1 MLTSGGEMTEPE
13 QQKKPRV
20 SSEDAKSV
28 LIESVIELFQTIPS
42 NEITT
47 RRISEHAGFD
57 TKTIFRNFESLEG
70 LYVAALRVLE
80 VRLVRDDP
88 VTQYAPLPSTLLY
101 LEFYT
106 WLLHT
111 GIATEKLAAAREFS
125 EIFRPRSYERLGL
138 PEDLSERGK
147 QAFLNL
153 GVSFVHS
160 QVDFLPG
167 QPNMFPKNSI
177 DDTAI
182 LLDAI
187 LKHMSVFAKELNWED

>member
-1 MLTSGGEMTEPE
+1 MTEGE
-13 QQKKPRV
+13 QEKKLRV
-20 SSEDAKSV
+20 SSEDAKRILV
-28 LIESVIELFQTIPS
+28 ESVIELFQTIPS

-57 TKTIFRNFESLEG
+57 TKTIFRNFETLEG

-80 VRLVRDDP
+80 VRLIRDDP
-88 VTQYAPLPSTLLY
+88 VTQYAPLPSTLLF

-111 GIATEKLAAAREFS
+111 GIPAQKLASDSVFS

-138 PEDLSERGK
+138 PEDLSERAK

-177 DDTAI
+177 DDTAV

-187 LKHMSVFAKELNWED
+187 LKRMPAIAEELGWEA

>member
-1 MLTSGGEMTEPE
+1 MNEPD

-20 SSEDAKSV
+20 SSEDAKRI

-57 TKTIFRNFESLEG
+57 TKTIFRNFENLEG
-70 LYVAALRVLE
+70 LFLATLRALETHLI
-80 VRLVRDDP
+80 RDDP
-88 VTQYAPLPSTLLY
+88 VTQYAPLPSTQLF

-106 WLLHT
+106 WLLHS
-111 GIATEKLAAAREFS
+111 GLPSHKLASDSEFS
-125 EIFRPRSYERLGL
+125 EALRTRSYERLGL
-138 PEDLSERGK
+138 SEDLSDRAK

-167 QPNMFPKNSI
+167 QPNMFPPNSV
-177 DDTAI
+177 DDTAD
-182 LLDAI
+182 LFDAI
-187 LKHMSVFAKELNWED
+187 LRHMPVFAKELNWED

>member
-1 MLTSGGEMTEPE
+1 
-13 QQKKPRV
+13 V
-20 SSEDAKSV
+20 
-28 LIESVIELFQTIPS
+28 ESVIELFQTIPS

-57 TKTIFRNFESLEG
+57 TKTIFRNFETLEG

-80 VRLVRDDP
+80 VRLIRDDP
-88 VTQYAPLPSTLLY
+88 VTQYAPLPSTLLF

-111 GIATEKLAAAREFS
+111 GIPAQKLASDSEFS

-138 PEDLSERGK
+138 PEDLSERAK

-177 DDTAI
+177 DDTAV

-187 LKHMSVFAKELNWED
+187 LKRMPAIAEELGWEA

>member
-1 MLTSGGEMTEPE
+1 MTEPE
-13 QQKKPRV
+13 QEKKPRV
-20 SSEDAKSV
+20 SSEDAKRV

-80 VRLVRDDP
+80 VRLIRDDP

-106 WLLHT
+106 WLLHN
-111 GIATEKLAAAREFS
+111 GIPTEKLAADSEFS
-125 EIFRPRSYERLGL
+125 GVFRPRSYERLGL
-138 PEDLSERGK
+138 QEDLSERAK

-182 LLDAI
+182 LLDAV
-187 LKHMSVFAKELNWED
+187 LRHMPVFAEELGWEE

>member
-1 MLTSGGEMTEPE
+1 MTEPE
-13 QQKKPRV
+13 QEKKPRV
-20 SSEDAKSV
+20 SSEDSKRV

-42 NEITT
+42 HEITT

-57 TKTIFRNFESLEG
+57 TKTIFRNFETLEG

-80 VRLVRDDP
+80 NRLIRNDP

-106 WLLHT
+106 WLLHN
-111 GIATEKLAAAREFS
+111 GIPTEKLAADSEFS
-125 EIFRPRSYERLGL
+125 GVFRPRSYERLGL
-138 PEDLSERGK
+138 QEDLSERAK

-182 LLDAI
+182 LLDAV
-187 LKHMSVFAKELNWED
+187 LRHMSVFAEELGWEK

>member
-1 MLTSGGEMTEPE
+1 MTEPE
-13 QQKKPRV
+13 QEKKPRV
-20 SSEDAKSV
+20 SSEDAKRV

-42 NEITT
+42 HEITT

-57 TKTIFRNFESLEG
+57 TKTIFRNFETLEG

-80 VRLVRDDP
+80 NRLIRNDP

-106 WLLHT
+106 WLLHN
-111 GIATEKLAAAREFS
+111 GIPTEKLAADSEFS
-125 EIFRPRSYERLGL
+125 GVFRPRSYERLGL
-138 PEDLSERGK
+138 QEDLSERAK

-182 LLDAI
+182 LLDAV
-187 LKHMSVFAKELNWED
+187 LRHMSVFAEELGWEK

>member
-1 MLTSGGEMTEPE
+1 MTEPE
-13 QQKKPRV
+13 QPKKPRV
-20 SSEDAKSV
+20 SSDDAKRV
-28 LIESVIELFQTIPS
+28 LIDSVIELFQTIPT

-57 TKTIFRNFESLEG
+57 TKTIFRNFETLEG

-80 VRLVRDDP
+80 VRLIRDDP

-101 LEFYT
+101 LEFYI
-106 WLLHT
+106 WLLHN
-111 GIATEKLAAAREFS
+111 GIPTEKLAAAREFS

-138 PEDLSERGK
+138 PEDLSDRAK

-167 QPNMFPKNSI
+167 QPNMFPKDSI
-177 DDTAI
+177 DDTAV
-182 LLDAI
+182 LLDAVLRHI
-187 LKHMSVFAKELNWED
+187 SVFAEELGWED

>member
-1 MLTSGGEMTEPE
+1 MTEPD

-20 SSEDAKSV
+20 SSEDAKRA
-28 LIESVIELFQTIPS
+28 LIDSVIELFQTIPS

-57 TKTIFRNFESLEG
+57 TKTIFRNFETLEG

-80 VRLVRDDP
+80 ARLVREDP

-111 GIATEKLAAAREFS
+111 GISSQKLAADREFS
-125 EIFRPRSYERLGL
+125 DTFRPRSYERLGL
-138 PEDLSERGK
+138 SEDLSDRAK
-147 QAFLNL
+147 QAFFNL

-167 QPNMFPKNSI
+167 QPNMFPPNSV
-177 DDTAI
+177 DDTAA

-187 LKHMSVFAKELNWED
+187 LRHMPVFAKELNWED

>member
-1 MLTSGGEMTEPE
+1 MTEPE
-13 QQKKPRV
+13 QEKKLRV
-20 SSEDAKSV
+20 SSEDAKAA
-28 LIESVIELFQTIPS
+28 LIDSVIELFQTIPS
-42 NEITT
+42 HEITT

-57 TKTIFRNFESLEG
+57 TKTIFRNFETLEG
-70 LYVAALRVLE
+70 LYVAALRALE
-80 VRLVRDDP
+80 THLIRDDP

-106 WLLHT
+106 WLLHN
-111 GIATEKLAAAREFS
+111 GIPTEKLAADTEFS
-125 EIFRPRSYERLGL
+125 DLLRNRSYERLGIS
-138 PEDLSERGK
+138 EDLSERGK

-167 QPNMFPKNSI
+167 QPNMFPMNSL
-177 DDTAI
+177 DDTAV

-187 LKHMSVFAKELNWED
+187 LKHMPVFAKDLGWED

>member
-1 MLTSGGEMTEPE
+1 MTEPE
-13 QQKKPRV
+13 QPKKPRV
-20 SSEDAKSV
+20 SSDDAKRV
-28 LIESVIELFQTIPS
+28 LIDSVIELFQTIPT

-57 TKTIFRNFESLEG
+57 TKTIFRNFASLEG

-80 VRLVRDDP
+80 VRLIRDDP

-101 LEFYT
+101 LEFYI
-106 WLLHT
+106 WLLHN
-111 GIATEKLAAAREFS
+111 GIPTEKLAASREFS

-138 PEDLSERGK
+138 PEDLSDRAK

-167 QPNMFPKNSI
+167 QPNMFPTGSI
-177 DDTAI
+177 DDTAV
-182 LLDAI
+182 LLDAV
-187 LKHMSVFAKELNWED
+187 LRHMSVFAEELGWEK

>member
-1 MLTSGGEMTEPE
+1 MTEPE
-13 QQKKPRV
+13 QEKKTRV
-20 SSEDAKSV
+20 SSEDAKRA

-57 TKTIFRNFESLEG
+57 TKTIFRNFETLEG

-80 VRLVRDDP
+80 VRLIRDDP

-101 LEFYT
+101 LEFYA
-106 WLLHT
+106 WLVHAGLP
-111 GIATEKLAAAREFS
+111 TEKLAADNEFS
-125 EIFRPRSYERLGL
+125 GVFRPRSYERLGL
-138 PEDLSERGK
+138 QEDLSERAK

-177 DDTAI
+177 DDTAV
-182 LLDAI
+182 LLDAV
-187 LKHMSVFAKELNWED
+187 LRHMPVFAEELGWEE

>member
-1 MLTSGGEMTEPE
+1 MTEPE
-13 QQKKPRV
+13 QEKKPRV
-20 SSEDAKSV
+20 SSEDAKRV
-28 LIESVIELFQTIPS
+28 LVESVIELFQTIPS

-57 TKTIFRNFESLEG
+57 TKTIFRNFETLEG

-80 VRLVRDDP
+80 VRLIRNDP

-106 WLLHT
+106 WLLHN
-111 GIATEKLAAAREFS
+111 GIPTEKLAADSEFS
-125 EIFRPRSYERLGL
+125 GVFRPRSYERLGL
-138 PEDLSERGK
+138 QEDLSERAK

-182 LLDAI
+182 LLDAV
-187 LKHMSVFAKELNWED
+187 LRHMSVFAEELGWEK

>member
-1 MLTSGGEMTEPE
+1 
-13 QQKKPRV
+13 
-20 SSEDAKSV
+20 
-28 LIESVIELFQTIPS
+28 
-42 NEITT
+42 
-47 RRISEHAGFD
+47 
-57 TKTIFRNFESLEG
+57 
-70 LYVAALRVLE
+70 
-80 VRLVRDDP
+80 
-88 VTQYAPLPSTLLY
+88 

-111 GIATEKLAAAREFS
+111 GIPAQKLASDSEFS

-138 PEDLSERGK
+138 PEDLSERAK

-177 DDTAI
+177 DDTAV

-187 LKHMSVFAKELNWED
+187 LKRMPAIAEDLGWEA

>member
-1 MLTSGGEMTEPE
+1 MTEPE
-13 QQKKPRV
+13 QEKKPRV
-20 SSEDAKSV
+20 SSEDAKRV

-80 VRLVRDDP
+80 VRLIRDDP

-106 WLLHT
+106 WLLHN
-111 GIATEKLAAAREFS
+111 GIPTEKLAADSEFS
-125 EIFRPRSYERLGL
+125 GVFRPRSYERLRL
-138 PEDLSERGK
+138 PEDLSERAK

-177 DDTAI
+177 DDTAV
-182 LLDAI
+182 LLDAV
-187 LKHMSVFAKELNWED
+187 LRHMPVFAEELGWEE

>member
-1 MLTSGGEMTEPE
+1 MTEAE

-20 SSEDAKSV
+20 SSEDAKRV

-42 NEITT
+42 HEITT

-57 TKTIFRNFESLEG
+57 TKTIFRNFETLEG
-70 LYVAALRVLE
+70 LYVAALRSLE
-80 VRLVRDDP
+80 THLIRDDP

-106 WLLHT
+106 WLLHN
-111 GIATEKLAAAREFS
+111 GIPTEKLAADTEFS
-125 EIFRPRSYERLGL
+125 DLLRNRSYERLGIS
-138 PEDLSERGK
+138 EDLSERAK

-167 QPNMFPKNSI
+167 QPNMFPSNSI

-182 LLDAI
+182 LLDAV
-187 LKHMSVFAKELNWED
+187 LRHMSVFAEELGWED

>member
-1 MLTSGGEMTEPE
+1 MTEPE
-13 QQKKPRV
+13 QEKKPRV
-20 SSEDAKSV
+20 SSEDAKRV

-80 VRLVRDDP
+80 VRLIRDDP

-106 WLLHT
+106 WLLHN
-111 GIATEKLAAAREFS
+111 GIPTEKLAADSEFS
-125 EIFRPRSYERLGL
+125 GVFRPRSYERLGL
-138 PEDLSERGK
+138 PEDLSERAK

-177 DDTAI
+177 DDTAV
-182 LLDAI
+182 LLDAV
-187 LKHMSVFAKELNWED
+187 LRHMPVFAEELGWEE

>member
-1 MLTSGGEMTEPE
+1 MTEGE
-13 QQKKPRV
+13 QEKKLRV
-20 SSEDAKSV
+20 SSEDAKRILV
-28 LIESVIELFQTIPS
+28 ESVIELFQTIPS

-57 TKTIFRNFESLEG
+57 TKTIFRNFETLEG

-80 VRLVRDDP
+80 VRLIRDDP
-88 VTQYAPLPSTLLY
+88 VTQYAPLPSTLLF

-111 GIATEKLAAAREFS
+111 GIPAQKLASDSEFS

-138 PEDLSERGK
+138 PEDLSERAK

-177 DDTAI
+177 DDTAV

-187 LKHMSVFAKELNWED
+187 LKRMPAIAEELGWEA

>member
-1 MLTSGGEMTEPE
+1 MTEPE
-13 QQKKPRV
+13 QEKKPRI
-20 SSEDAKSV
+20 SSEDAKRV
-28 LIESVIELFQTIPS
+28 LIESVIELFQTIPTH
-42 NEITT
+42 EITT

-57 TKTIFRNFESLEG
+57 TKTIFRNFETLEG

-80 VRLVRDDP
+80 VRLIRDDP

-106 WLLHT
+106 WLLHN
-111 GIATEKLAAAREFS
+111 GIPTEKLAADSEFS
-125 EIFRPRSYERLGL
+125 GVFRPRWYERLGL
-138 PEDLSERGK
+138 QEDLSERTK

-187 LKHMSVFAKELNWED
+187 LKRMPAIAEELGWEK

>member
-1 MLTSGGEMTEPE
+1 MTEPE
-13 QQKKPRV
+13 QEKKPRV
-20 SSEDAKSV
+20 SSEDAKRV
-28 LIESVIELFQTIPS
+28 LIESVIELFQTIPT

-80 VRLVRDDP
+80 VRLIRDDP
-88 VTQYAPLPSTLLY
+88 VTQYAPLPSTLLF

-111 GIATEKLAAAREFS
+111 GIPAEKLAADSEFS

-138 PEDLSERGK
+138 PEDLSERAK

-177 DDTAI
+177 DDTAV
-182 LLDAI
+182 LLDAV
-187 LKHMSVFAKELNWED
+187 LRHMPVFAEELGWEE

>member
-1 MLTSGGEMTEPE
+1 MTEPE
-13 QQKKPRV
+13 QEKKPRV
-20 SSEDAKSV
+20 SSEDAKRV
-28 LIESVIELFQTIPS
+28 LIESVIELFQTIPT

-80 VRLVRDDP
+80 VRLIRDDP
-88 VTQYAPLPSTLLY
+88 VTQYAPLPSTLLF

-111 GIATEKLAAAREFS
+111 GIPTQRLAADSEFS
-125 EIFRPRSYERLGL
+125 EIFRPRSYERLGIS
-138 PEDLSERGK
+138 EDLSERAK

-187 LKHMSVFAKELNWED
+187 LKRMPAIAEELGWED

>member
-1 MLTSGGEMTEPE
+1 MTEPM

-20 SSEDAKSV
+20 TSEEARRV
-28 LIESVIELFQTIPS
+28 LIESVIELFQSIPS

-57 TKTIFRNFESLEG
+57 TKTIFRNFETLEG
-70 LYVAALRVLE
+70 LYVATLRYLE
-80 VRLVRDDP
+80 THLIRDDP
-88 VTQYAPLPSTLLY
+88 VTQYAPLPSTQLY
-101 LEFYT
+101 LEFYG
-106 WLLHT
+106 WLVHAGLP
-111 GIATEKLAAAREFS
+111 IEKLAADQEFS
-125 EIFRPRSYERLGL
+125 HTLRDRSYLRLGM
-138 PEDLSERGK
+138 PEDLSDRAK

-167 QPNMFPKNSI
+167 QPNMFPTDSI
-177 DDTAI
+177 DDTAV

-187 LKHMSVFAKELNWED
+187 LKRMPAIAEELGWEA

>member
-1 MLTSGGEMTEPE
+1 MTEPE
-13 QQKKPRV
+13 QEKKPRV
-20 SSEDAKSV
+20 SSEDAKRV
-28 LIESVIELFQTIPS
+28 LIESVIQLFQTIPTH
-42 NEITT
+42 EITT

-57 TKTIFRNFESLEG
+57 TKTIFRNFETLEG

-80 VRLVRDDP
+80 VRLIRDDP

-106 WLLHT
+106 WLLHN
-111 GIATEKLAAAREFS
+111 GIPTEKLSADSEFS
-125 EIFRPRSYERLGL
+125 GVFRPRSYERLGL
-138 PEDLSERGK
+138 QEDLSERTK

-182 LLDAI
+182 LLDAV
-187 LKHMSVFAKELNWED
+187 LRHMSVFAEELGWED

>member
-1 MLTSGGEMTEPE
+1 MTESE

-20 SSEDAKSV
+20 SSEDARRV
-28 LIESVIELFQTIPS
+28 LIDSVIELFQTIPS

-57 TKTIFRNFESLEG
+57 TKTIFRNFETLEG
-70 LYVAALRVLE
+70 LYVAALRALE
-80 VRLVRDDP
+80 THLVRDDP

-106 WLLHT
+106 WLLHN
-111 GIATEKLAAAREFS
+111 GIPTEKLAADTEFS
-125 EIFRPRSYERLGL
+125 DVFRPRSYERLGL
-138 PEDLSERGK
+138 PEDLSERAK

-167 QPNMFPKNSI
+167 QPNMFPPNSI
-177 DDTAI
+177 DDAAI

-187 LKHMSVFAKELNWED
+187 LKRMPAFAEELGWDD

>member
-1 MLTSGGEMTEPE
+1 MTEPD
-13 QQKKPRV
+13 QQRKPRV
-20 SSEDAKSV
+20 SSEDAKRA
-28 LIESVIELFQTIPS
+28 LIDSVIELFQTIPS

-57 TKTIFRNFESLEG
+57 TKTIFRNFETLEG

-80 VRLVRDDP
+80 ARLVRDDP

-111 GIATEKLAAAREFS
+111 GIPSQKLAADREFS
-125 EIFRPRSYERLGL
+125 DKFRPQSYERLGL
-138 PEDLSERGK
+138 SEDLSERAK

-167 QPNMFPKNSI
+167 QPNMFPPNSV
-177 DDTAI
+177 DDTAA

-187 LKHMSVFAKELNWED
+187 LRHMPVFAKELNWED